1 MIYFDNSASSLIKP
15 ICVKRAI
22 VDALNRYTANPG
34 RSGHRM
40 SQLVGEQIFETR
52 ELVKQFFN
60 AGNYDVV
67 FTKNCTEALNLAIFG
82 SLKPGDHVITSCYEH
97 NSVLRPLT
105 HLKSKGVELSAIDV
119 DLNEFHLHLKDAIK
133 QNTAMV
139 VLTAMSNVTGEQP
152 NLIEVAKICKQ
163 NNIKL
168 LIDGAQASGHK
179 NIDMQEIGA
188 DLYTF
193 SGHKGLCSITGVGG
207 LLIKNGM
214 ELKPFIFG
222 GTGTESENLNQ
233 PNDLPEGLEAGTIST
248 ISIISLKAGLQ
259 FLQANFTE
267 IQKKE
272 HMLSNYLYL
281 KMHKLPRIRLY
292 NSQPQSNVVSFNIFG
307 AESAEVADILN
318 EKYGICVRSGLHC
331 APLIHKKL
339 GTMETGAVRVSL
351 DFNNTKQE
359 IDYFVKAIK
368 EIALTFKSR

>member
-15 ICVKRAI
+15 INVKRAT
-22 VDALNRYTANPG
+22 VDALNKFTANPG
-34 RSGHRM
+34 RSGHIM
-40 SQLVGEQIFETR
+40 SQSVGEQIFETR

-60 AGNYDVV
+60 ADNYNVV

-82 SLKPGDHVITSCYEH
+82 SLKSGDHVIISCYEH

-105 HLKSKGVELSAIDV
+105 HLKSKGVKLSVIDAN
-119 DLNEFHLHLKDAIK
+119 LSEFHLHFKNAIK

-163 NNIKL
+163 NNVKL
-168 LIDGAQASGHK
+168 VIDGAQASGHK
-179 NIDMQEIGA
+179 NINMQEIDA
-188 DLYTF
+188 DFYAF

-207 LLIKNGM
+207 LLVKNGM

-233 PNDLPEGLEAGTIST
+233 PNDLPEGLEAGTIPT
-248 ISIISLKAGLQ
+248 IPIISLKAGLQ
-259 FLQANFTE
+259 FLQANFAE

-272 HMLSNYLYL
+272 HSLSSYLYC
-281 KMHKLPRIRLY
+281 KMHELPKIKLY
-292 NSQPQSNVVSFNIFG
+292 NSQPKSNVVSFNILG
-307 AESAEVADILN
+307 ADSAEIADILN
-318 EKYGICVRSGLHC
+318 EKYDICVRSGLHC

-359 IDYFVKAIK
+359 IDFFIKAMN
-368 EIALTFKSR
+368 EIVSTLKFR

>member
-15 ICVKRAI
+15 INVKHAI
-22 VDALNRYTANPG
+22 MDALNKFTANPG
-34 RSGHRM
+34 RSGHIM

-60 AGNYDVV
+60 ADNYNVV

-82 SLKPGDHVITSCYEH
+82 SLKSGDHVITSCYEH
-97 NSVLRPLT
+97 NSVLRPLM
-105 HLKSKGVELSAIDV
+105 HLKSKGVELSVIDAN
-119 DLNEFHLHLKDAIK
+119 LSEFHLHLKNAIK

-163 NNIKL
+163 NNVKL
-168 LIDGAQASGHK
+168 VIDGAQASGHK
-179 NIDMQEIGA
+179 NIDMQEIDA
-188 DLYTF
+188 DFYAF

-207 LLIKNGM
+207 LLVKNGM

-233 PNDLPEGLEAGTIST
+233 PNDLPEGLEAGTIPT
-248 ISIISLKAGLQ
+248 IPIISLKAGLQ
-259 FLQANFTE
+259 FLQANFAE

-272 HMLSNYLYL
+272 HSLSSYLYY
-281 KMHKLPRIRLY
+281 KMHELPKIKLY
-292 NSQPQSNVVSFNIFG
+292 NSQPKSNVVSFNVLG
-307 AESAEVADILN
+307 VDSAEIADILN
-318 EKYGICVRSGLHC
+318 EKYDICVRSGLHC

-359 IDYFVKAIK
+359 IDFFIKAMN
-368 EIALTFKSR
+368 EIVSTLKFR

>member
-15 ICVKRAI
+15 INVKHAT
-22 VDALNRYTANPG
+22 VDALNKFTANPG
-34 RSGHRM
+34 RSGHIM
-40 SQLVGEQIFETR
+40 SQSVGEQIFETR

-60 AGNYDVV
+60 ADNYNVV

-82 SLKPGDHVITSCYEH
+82 SLKSGDHVIISCYEH

-105 HLKSKGVELSAIDV
+105 HLKSKGVKLSVIDAN
-119 DLNEFHLHLKDAIK
+119 LSEFHLHFKNAIK

-163 NNIKL
+163 NNVKL
-168 LIDGAQASGHK
+168 VIDGAQASGHK
-179 NIDMQEIGA
+179 NINMQEIDA
-188 DLYTF
+188 DFYAF

-207 LLIKNGM
+207 LLVKNGM

-233 PNDLPEGLEAGTIST
+233 PNDLPEGLEAGTIPT
-248 ISIISLKAGLQ
+248 IPIISLKAGLQ
-259 FLQANFTE
+259 FLQANFAE

-272 HMLSNYLYL
+272 YSLSSYLYC
-281 KMHKLPRIRLY
+281 KMHELPKIKLY
-292 NSQPQSNVVSFNIFG
+292 NSQPKSNVVSFNVLG
-307 AESAEVADILN
+307 ADSAEIADILN
-318 EKYGICVRSGLHC
+318 EKYDICVRSGLHC

-359 IDYFVKAIK
+359 IDFFIKAMN
-368 EIALTFKSR
+368 EIVSTLKFR